1 MREQVPLVMADGAV
15 EYWSASTKVL
25 CGKPR
30 GGSFGRKARDDGTMK
45 LHQLGRQERSGARVT
60 LPDGQEATIEGWGE
74 EIARLQQELAAL
86 RDENDKMRGDVAPT
100 WARQMVSESAAADE
114 SEPP

>member
-25 CGKPR
+25 CGNPR
-30 GGSFGRKARDDGTMK
+30 GGGLGRRRNDDGSMK

-60 LPDGQEATIEGWGE
+60 LPDGQEATIEGWGD

-86 RDENDKMRGDVAPT
+86 REENNAMRGDVAPT
-100 WARQMVSESAAADE
+100 WARQMVSESAEADAKD
-114 SEPP
+114 

>member
-1 MREQVPLVMADGAV
+1 MRDQVPLVMADGAV
-15 EYWSASTKVL
+15 KYFSASTKVL

-30 GGSFGRKARDDGTMK
+30 GGGLGRRRNDDGSMK

-60 LPDGQEATIEGWGE
+60 LPDEQEATIEGWGE

-100 WARQMVSESAAADE
+100 WARQMVSESAEADE
-114 SEPP
+114 SETP